1 MPEYLAALAAAPGGD
16 IVFRLLTSQP
26 HGRLQNPRCHHGDP
40 YPSFYLGVLG
50 GPLRKDSWLY
60 LRGSEDY
67 DGRQFGDDQAA
78 GILTWVAQIPE
89 SMLRALLECAA
100 AAPDTTV
107 AQERAIRDQLA
118 LASRRIYIRLPR

>member
-1 MPEYLAALAAAPGGD
+1 MSKYLAVLAAAPGGD

-26 HGRLQNPRCHHGDP
+26 HGRPQNPRCHHGDA

-50 GPLRKDSWLY
+50 GPLGKDSWLD

-67 DGRQFGDDQAA
+67 DGRQFGDDQAT
-78 GILTWVAQIPE
+78 GTLTRVAQIPE
-89 SMLRALLECAA
+89 VLLRASMECTA

-107 AQERAIRDQLA
+107 AQEKAIRDQLA
-118 LASRRIYIRLPR
+118 LANR